1 MPAIKKDTDKKI
13 ADQKKVSK
21 LEVTPTTCPRCSV
34 NFVCNA
40 ANIQQ
45 CQCWGVGL
53 DSEAIIYLKQRG
65 FNVLQVGCLCRKCL
79 FEIQKEVVDA
89 VNNSSLT

>member
-13 ADQKKVSK
+13 ADQKKVSQ
-21 LEVTPTTCPRCSV
+21 LAVSATRCPRCSAD
-34 NFVCNA
+34 FVCNA

-53 DSEAIIYLKQRG
+53 GSEALIYLKQQG
-65 FNVLQVGCLCRKCL
+65 FSAQQTGCLCRNCL
-79 FEIQKEVVDA
+79 LEIQREVEMR
-89 VNNSSLT
+89 